1 MVRRW
6 LEEEEASLFL
16 VPLLRTSLEAG
27 SSVGWILSASSLPKN
42 EVITEIN
49 VALNTNAMLVV
60 NTSAMF
66 DTPVT
71 FQSLNIWSP

>member
-49 VALNTNAMLVV
+49 VALNSNAMLVV
-60 NTSAMF
+60 PA
-66 DTPVT
+66 
-71 FQSLNIWSP
+71 QSLNIRRP

>member
-49 VALNTNAMLVV
+49 IALNSSAMLVV
-60 NTSAMF
+60 NTSAML

-71 FQSLNIWSP
+71 FQSLNVWSP